1 MVRQIR
7 VSKLDIFKRKL
18 YADFES
24 NSSKLLGVPSSR
36 VREVF
41 ADRDE
46 DINAKFEAA
55 WDFGGAPFMRQEMS
69 MTLATLELVYHET
82 EIGRELTDQE
92 QTHRYASWNIGLDA
106 KTIDDYYLNKQKQ
119 SETAKSQ

>member
-1 MVRQIR
+1 MVRPKR
-7 VSKLDIFKRKL
+7 VSKLDRSKRKL
-18 YADFES
+18 YAEFES
-24 NSSKLLGVPSSR
+24 NSFKLLGVPSSR

-46 DINAKFEAA
+46 DINANFEAA

-69 MTLATLELVYHET
+69 MTLATLELVYYET

-119 SETAKSQ
+119 SEAAKSQ

>member
-1 MVRQIR
+1 MVKPKR
-7 VSKLDIFKRKL
+7 VSKLDLFKRKL
-18 YADFES
+18 YAEFES
-24 NSSKLLGVPSSR
+24 NSFKLLGVPSSR

-46 DINAKFEAA
+46 DINANFEAA

-82 EIGRELTDQE
+82 EIGQELTDQE

-106 KTIDDYYLNKQKQ
+106 KTVDDYCLNKQKQ
-119 SETAKSQ
+119 SEAAKSQ